1 MRVRIAAG
9 VTAILLSFA
18 PAALADATTPST
30 LSVDGSGSVMVTPD
44 VASLSVSVTR
54 SAARSAVALSAANRR
69 IGAIVAAIRALGVP
83 AAGIQTESINVS
95 RGSVRVGP
103 RGHRHRVKR
112 YIATEPLSATTTTA
126 IVGRVIDAAVRAGAD
141 SLDGPNFSFSDPSA
155 GVVAATNAALADARQ
170 RADAAATTLGY
181 TVTGVESVNLNPLH
195 PVFRGSASGSAPAR
209 STSTTPT
216 TIHPGA
222 QEVDAPSRSSTRSR
236 PGSSSHRPAGVDVAP
251 MDLSTPDARGRR
263 LSDQGRLPD

>member
-18 PAALADATTPST
+18 PAALANATTPST

-54 SAARSAVALSAANRR
+54 SATRSAVALSAANRR

-112 YIATEPLSATTTTA
+112 YIATEQLSATTTTA
-126 IVGRVIDAAVRAGAD
+126 IVGRVINAAVRAGAD
-141 SLDGPNFSFSDPSA
+141 SIDGPNFSFSDPSA
-155 GVVAATNAALADARQ
+155 GVVAATNAALADARR
-170 RADAAATTLGY
+170 RADAAAATLGY
-181 TVTGVESVNLNPLH
+181 TVTGVASVDLNPQSN
-195 PVFRGSASGSAPAR
+195 PVFPGSASGSAPSR
-209 STSTTPT
+209 STTTTPT
-216 TIHPGA
+216 NIHPGA
-222 QEVDAPSRSSTRSR
+222 EEVDATVAVVYTIG
-236 PGSSSHRPAGVDVAP
+236 PG
-251 MDLSTPDARGRR
+251 
-263 LSDQGRLPD
+263 